1 MSEQEEEHVM
11 EIKAEEVIQKEDDPE
26 EEEEEENDQKD
37 ENNNQPENQNKPE
50 EEEEDGE
57 GEGEGEEGGEIIIG
71 LVKHG
76 DDQNQPQNDERKTIT
91 LSNDLKINYEWSIDD
106 GNVDILFETDSTKNL
121 LLHWGVF
128 RDNQQGKWSHID
140 KSHYPR
146 STTEYD
152 AFALQTDFSNMQ
164 QGNSQRI
171 HLNFPKENI
180 TGFNYVF
187 KEKDSDRWYN
197 NNNQDYHIQFN

>member
-26 EEEEEENDQKD
+26 EEEEEENEQQN
-37 ENNNQPENQNKPE
+37 ENNNQQENQNKPE

-57 GEGEGEEGGEIIIG
+57 GEGEEGGEIIIG
-71 LVKHG
+71 
-76 DDQNQPQNDERKTIT
+76 PPNDERTTFDIT
-91 LSNDLKINYEWSIDD
+91 LSNDLKITVEWFIDD
-106 GNVDILFETDSTKNL
+106 GNVDILFKTDSTKNL
-121 LLHWGVF
+121 LLHWGVC

-146 STTEYD
+146 STTEFD

>member
-26 EEEEEENDQKD
+26 EEEEEENEHKD

-57 GEGEGEEGGEIIIG
+57 GEGEEGGEIQIH
-71 LVKHG
+71 V
-76 DDQNQPQNDERKTIT
+76 DDPNQPQNDERTTFDIT
-91 LSNDLKINYEWSIDD
+91 LSNDLKINVEWFIDD

-121 LLHWGVF
+121 LLHWGVC

-146 STTEYD
+146 STTEFD

-180 TGFNYVF
+180 TGFSFVC

>member
-11 EIKAEEVIQKEDDPE
+11 EIKAEEVIQKEDVPE
-26 EEEEEENDQKD
+26 EEEEEENEHKD

-57 GEGEGEEGGEIIIG
+57 GEGEEGGEIQIH
-71 LVKHG
+71 V
-76 DDQNQPQNDERKTIT
+76 DDPNQPQNDERTTFDIT
-91 LSNDLKINYEWSIDD
+91 LSNDLKINVEWFIDD

-121 LLHWGVF
+121 LLHWGVC

-146 STTEYD
+146 STTEFD

-171 HLNFPKENI
+171 QLNFPKENI
-180 TGFNYVF
+180 TGFNFVF

>member
-11 EIKAEEVIQKEDDPE
+11 EIKAEEVIQKVDDPE
-26 EEEEEENDQKD
+26 EEEEEENEHKD
-37 ENNNQPENQNKPE
+37 ENNNQQGNQNKPE
-50 EEEEDGE
+50 EEEE
-57 GEGEGEEGGEIIIG
+57 GEGEGEEGGEIQIG
-71 LVKHG
+71 LVKHV
-76 DDQNQPQNDERKTIT
+76 DDQNQQQNDERTTFDIT
-91 LSNDLKINYEWSIDD
+91 LSNDLKITVEWFIDD

-121 LLHWGVF
+121 LLHWGVC

-146 STTEYD
+146 STTEFD

>member
-26 EEEEEENDQKD
+26 EEEEEENEQKD
-37 ENNNQPENQNKPE
+37 ENNNQQENQNKPE

-57 GEGEGEEGGEIIIG
+57 GEGEEGGERQIV
-71 LVKHG
+71 LVKPG
-76 DDQNQPQNDERKTIT
+76 DDQNQPDERKTLDIT
-91 LSNDLKINYEWSIDD
+91 LSNDLKINVEWFIDD

-121 LLHWGVF
+121 LLHWGVC

-140 KSHYPR
+140 KSNYPR

-180 TGFNYVF
+180 TGFNFVF

>member
-11 EIKAEEVIQKEDDPE
+11 EIKAEEVIQKEDVPE
-26 EEEEEENDQKD
+26 EEEEEENEHKD

-57 GEGEGEEGGEIIIG
+57 GEGEEGGEIQIH
-71 LVKHG
+71 V
-76 DDQNQPQNDERKTIT
+76 DDPNQPQNDERTTFDIT
-91 LSNDLKINYEWSIDD
+91 LSNDLKINVEWFIDD

-121 LLHWGVF
+121 LLHWGVC

-146 STTEYD
+146 STTEFD

-171 HLNFPKENI
+171 RLNFPKENI
-180 TGFNYVF
+180 TGFNFVF

>member
-26 EEEEEENDQKD
+26 EEEEEENPQKD
-37 ENNNQPENQNKPE
+37 ENNNQQENQNKPE

-57 GEGEGEEGGEIIIG
+57 GEGEEGGEIIIG
-71 LVKHG
+71 LHG
-76 DDQNQPQNDERKTIT
+76 DGHNQQQNDERKTFDIT
-91 LSNDLKINYEWSIDD
+91 LSNDLKINVEWFIDD

>member
-26 EEEEEENDQKD
+26 EEEEEENEHKD
-37 ENNNQPENQNKPE
+37 ENNNQPENKNKPE
-50 EEEEDGE
+50 EEEE
-57 GEGEGEEGGEIIIG
+57 GEGEGEEGGEIQIG
-71 LVKHG
+71 LVKHV
-76 DDQNQPQNDERKTIT
+76 DDRNQPQNDERNTLGIT
-91 LSNDLKINYEWSIDD
+91 LSNDLKIDVEWLIDD

-121 LLHWGVF
+121 LLHWGVC
-128 RDNQQGKWSHID
+128 RDNVQGKWSHID

-146 STTEYD
+146 STTEFD

-180 TGFNYVF
+180 TGFNFVF

-197 NNNQDYHIQFN
+197 NDKHDYHIQFN

>member
-26 EEEEEENDQKD
+26 EEEEEENPQKD
-37 ENNNQPENQNKPE
+37 ENNNQQENQNKPE

-57 GEGEGEEGGEIIIG
+57 GEGEEGGEIIVG
-71 LVKHG
+71 LVNHG

-106 GNVDILFETDSTKNL
+106 GNVDILFKTDSTKNL

-171 HLNFPKENI
+171 QLNFPKENI
-180 TGFNYVF
+180 TGFNFVF

>member
-26 EEEEEENDQKD
+26 EEEEEENEHKD
-37 ENNNQPENQNKPE
+37 ENNNQPENKNKPE

-57 GEGEGEEGGEIIIG
+57 GEGEEGGEIIIG
-71 LVKHG
+71 
-76 DDQNQPQNDERKTIT
+76 ERKTFDIP
-91 LSNDLKINYEWSIDD
+91 LSNDLKINVEWFIDD

-121 LLHWGVF
+121 LLHWGVC

-146 STTEYD
+146 STTEFD

-180 TGFNYVF
+180 TGFNFVF

>member
-1 MSEQEEEHVM
+1 M
-11 EIKAEEVIQKEDDPE
+11 EIKAQEVIQKEDDPE
-26 EEEEEENDQKD
+26 EEEEEENDPKD

-57 GEGEGEEGGEIIIG
+57 GEGEGEEGGEMIID
-71 LVKHG
+71 LVKPG
-76 DDQNQPQNDERKTIT
+76 DDQNQPHERKTFGIT
-91 LSNDLKINYEWSIDD
+91 LSNDLKINGEWYIED

-171 HLNFPKENI
+171 HLKFPKENK

>member
-11 EIKAEEVIQKEDDPE
+11 EIKAEEVIQKEDEPE
-26 EEEEEENDQKD
+26 EEEEEENEHKD
-37 ENNNQPENQNKPE
+37 ENNNQPENKNKPE

-57 GEGEGEEGGEIIIG
+57 GEGEEGGEII
-71 LVKHG
+71 VKHV
-76 DDQNQPQNDERKTIT
+76 DDHNQPQNDERTTFDIT
-91 LSNDLKINYEWSIDD
+91 LSNDLKINVEWFIDD
-106 GNVDILFETDSTKNL
+106 GNVDILFKTDSTKNL
-121 LLHWGVF
+121 LLHWGVC

-146 STTEYD
+146 STTEFD

-187 KEKDSDRWYN
+187 KEKDSDRLYN

>member
-11 EIKAEEVIQKEDDPE
+11 EIKAEEVIQNEDDPE
-26 EEEEEENDQKD
+26 EEEEEENEHKD
-37 ENNNQPENQNKPE
+37 ENNNQPENKNKPE

-57 GEGEGEEGGEIIIG
+57 GEGEEGGEIQIH
-71 LVKHG
+71 V
-76 DDQNQPQNDERKTIT
+76 DDPNQPPNDERTTFDIT
-91 LSNDLKINYEWSIDD
+91 LSNDLKITVEWFIDD

-121 LLHWGVF
+121 LLHWGVC

-146 STTEYD
+146 STTEFD

-180 TGFNYVF
+180 TGFNFVF

>member
-1 MSEQEEEHVM
+1 
-11 EIKAEEVIQKEDDPE
+11 
-26 EEEEEENDQKD
+26 
-37 ENNNQPENQNKPE
+37 
-50 EEEEDGE
+50 
-57 GEGEGEEGGEIIIG
+57 
-71 LVKHG
+71 
-76 DDQNQPQNDERKTIT
+76 
-91 LSNDLKINYEWSIDD
+91 
-106 GNVDILFETDSTKNL
+106 
-121 LLHWGVF
+121 LHWGVC

-146 STTEYD
+146 STTEFD

-171 HLNFPKENI
+171 QLNFPKENI
-180 TGFNYVF
+180 TVFNFVF

>member
-11 EIKAEEVIQKEDDPE
+11 EIKAEEVIQKEDVPE
-26 EEEEEENDQKD
+26 EEEEENEHKD

-57 GEGEGEEGGEIIIG
+57 GEGEEGGEIQIH
-71 LVKHG
+71 V
-76 DDQNQPQNDERKTIT
+76 DDPNQPQNDERTTFDIT
-91 LSNDLKINYEWSIDD
+91 LSNDLKINVEWSIDD
-106 GNVDILFETDSTKNL
+106 GNVEILFETDSTKNL
-121 LLHWGVF
+121 LLHWGVC

-146 STTEYD
+146 STTEFD

-180 TGFNYVF
+180 TGFNFVF

>member
-11 EIKAEEVIQKEDDPE
+11 EIKAEEVIQKEDNPE
-26 EEEEEENDQKD
+26 EEEDEENEQQN
-37 ENNNQPENQNKPE
+37 ENNNQQENQNKPE

-57 GEGEGEEGGEIIIG
+57 GEGEEGGEII
-71 LVKHG
+71 VKHVDG
-76 DDQNQPQNDERKTIT
+76 QNQPQNDENIT
-91 LSNDLKINYEWSIDD
+91 LSNDLKINVKWYIDD

-121 LLHWGVF
+121 LLHWGVC

-146 STTEYD
+146 STTEFD

>member
-26 EEEEEENDQKD
+26 EEEEEENEHKD
-37 ENNNQPENQNKPE
+37 ENNNQQENQNKPE

-57 GEGEGEEGGEIIIG
+57 GEEIQIG
-71 LVKHG
+71 LVKHV
-76 DDQNQPQNDERKTIT
+76 DDQNQPQNDERNTLGIT
-91 LSNDLKINYEWSIDD
+91 LSNDLKINVEWFIDD

-121 LLHWGVF
+121 LLHWGVC

-146 STTEYD
+146 STTEFD

>member
-26 EEEEEENDQKD
+26 EEEEEENEQQN
-37 ENNNQPENQNKPE
+37 ENNNQQENQNKPE

-57 GEGEGEEGGEIIIG
+57 GEGEEGGEIIIG
-71 LVKHG
+71 PHG
-76 DDQNQPQNDERKTIT
+76 DGHERKTFAIT
-91 LSNDLKINYEWSIDD
+91 LSNDLKINVEWSIDD
-106 GNVDILFETDSTKNL
+106 GNVEILFETDSTKNL
-121 LLHWGVF
+121 LLHWGVC

-146 STTEYD
+146 STTEFD

>member
-26 EEEEEENDQKD
+26 EEEEEENEHKD
-37 ENNNQPENQNKPE
+37 ENNNQPENKNKPE

-57 GEGEGEEGGEIIIG
+57 GEGEEGGEIIIG
-71 LVKHG
+71 
-76 DDQNQPQNDERKTIT
+76 ERKTFAIT
-91 LSNDLKINYEWSIDD
+91 LSNDLKINVEWSIDD
-106 GNVDILFETDSTKNL
+106 GNVEILFETDSTKNL
-121 LLHWGVF
+121 LLHWGVC
-128 RDNQQGKWSHID
+128 RDNEQGKWSHID

-146 STTEYD
+146 STTEFD

-180 TGFNYVF
+180 TGFNFVF

>member
-26 EEEEEENDQKD
+26 EEEEEENEHKD

-57 GEGEGEEGGEIIIG
+57 GEGEEGGEIQIH
-71 LVKHG
+71 V
-76 DDQNQPQNDERKTIT
+76 DDPNQPQNDERTTFDIT
-91 LSNDLKINYEWSIDD
+91 LSNDLKINVEWFIDD

-121 LLHWGVF
+121 LLHWGVC

-146 STTEYD
+146 STTEFD

-171 HLNFPKENI
+171 QLNFPKENI
-180 TGFNYVF
+180 TGFNFVF

>member
-26 EEEEEENDQKD
+26 EEEDEENEQQN
-37 ENNNQPENQNKPE
+37 ENNNQQENQNKE

-57 GEGEGEEGGEIIIG
+57 GEGEEGGEIQIH
-71 LVKHG
+71 V
-76 DDQNQPQNDERKTIT
+76 DDPNQPQNDERTTFDIT
-91 LSNDLKINYEWSIDD
+91 LSNDLKINVEWFIDD

-121 LLHWGVF
+121 LLHWGVC

-146 STTEYD
+146 STTEFD

-180 TGFNYVF
+180 TGFNFVF

>member
-26 EEEEEENDQKD
+26 EEEEEENEQKD
-37 ENNNQPENQNKPE
+37 ENNNQQENQNKPE

-57 GEGEGEEGGEIIIG
+57 GEGEEGGEIQIG
-71 LVKHG
+71 LVKHV
-76 DDQNQPQNDERKTIT
+76 DDQDERKTKDIT
-91 LSNDLKINYEWSIDD
+91 LSNDLKINVEWFIDD

-121 LLHWGVF
+121 LLHWGVC

-146 STTEYD
+146 STTEFD

>member
-26 EEEEEENDQKD
+26 EEEEEENEHKD
-37 ENNNQPENQNKPE
+37 ENNNQPENKNKPE
-50 EEEEDGE
+50 EEEE
-57 GEGEGEEGGEIIIG
+57 GEGEGEEGGEIQIG
-71 LVKHG
+71 LVKHV
-76 DDQNQPQNDERKTIT
+76 DDHNQPQNDERNTLGIT
-91 LSNDLKINYEWSIDD
+91 LSNDLKIDVEWFIDD

-121 LLHWGVF
+121 LLHWGVC

-180 TGFNYVF
+180 TGFNFVF

>member
-26 EEEEEENDQKD
+26 EEEEEENEHKD
-37 ENNNQPENQNKPE
+37 ENNNQQENQNKPE

-57 GEGEGEEGGEIIIG
+57 GEGEEGGEIIIG
-71 LVKHG
+71 PHG
-76 DDQNQPQNDERKTIT
+76 DDQNQPHERKTFDIT
-91 LSNDLKINYEWSIDD
+91 LSNDLKINVEWFIDD

-121 LLHWGVF
+121 LLHWGVC

-146 STTEYD
+146 STTEFD

-171 HLNFPKENI
+171 HLKFPKENI
-180 TGFNYVF
+180 TGFNFVF

>member
-26 EEEEEENDQKD
+26 EEEEEENEQQN
-37 ENNNQPENQNKPE
+37 ENNNQQENQNKPE

-57 GEGEGEEGGEIIIG
+57 GEGEEGGERQIV
-71 LVKHG
+71 LVKPG
-76 DDQNQPQNDERKTIT
+76 DDQNQPDERKTLDIT
-91 LSNDLKINYEWSIDD
+91 LSNDLKITVEWFIED

-121 LLHWGVF
+121 LLHWGVC

-146 STTEYD
+146 STTEFD

>member
-26 EEEEEENDQKD
+26 EEEDEENEQQN
-37 ENNNQPENQNKPE
+37 ENNNQQENQNKPE

-57 GEGEGEEGGEIIIG
+57 GEGEEG
-71 LVKHG
+71 
-76 DDQNQPQNDERKTIT
+76 DERKTFDIT
-91 LSNDLKINYEWSIDD
+91 LSNDLKINVEWFIDD
-106 GNVDILFETDSTKNL
+106 GNVDILFKTDSTKNL
-121 LLHWGVF
+121 LLHWGVC

-146 STTEYD
+146 STTEFD

-171 HLNFPKENI
+171 HLKFPKENI
-180 TGFNYVF
+180 TGFNFVF

>member
-26 EEEEEENDQKD
+26 EEEEEENDQQN
-37 ENNNQPENQNKPE
+37 ENNNQQENQNKPE

-57 GEGEGEEGGEIIIG
+57 GEGEEGGEIQIG
-71 LVKHG
+71 LVTHG
-76 DDQNQPQNDERKTIT
+76 EDQNPQPNDERITFDIT
-91 LSNDLKINYEWSIDD
+91 LSNDLKINVEWFIDD

-121 LLHWGVF
+121 LLHWGVC

-146 STTEYD
+146 STTEFD

-197 NNNQDYHIQFN
+197 NDNHDYHIQFN

>member
-26 EEEEEENDQKD
+26 EEEEEENEQQN
-37 ENNNQPENQNKPE
+37 ENNNQQENQNKPE

-57 GEGEGEEGGEIIIG
+57 GEGEEGGEIQIG
-71 LVKHG
+71 LVKHV
-76 DDQNQPQNDERKTIT
+76 DDQDERKTFDIT
-91 LSNDLKINYEWSIDD
+91 LSNDLKINGEWYIED

-121 LLHWGVF
+121 LLHWGVC

-171 HLNFPKENI
+171 QLNFPKENI
-180 TGFNYVF
+180 TGFNFVF

>member
-11 EIKAEEVIQKEDDPE
+11 EIKAEEVIQREDDPE
-26 EEEEEENDQKD
+26 EEEEEENEHKD
-37 ENNNQPENQNKPE
+37 ENNNQQGNQNKPE
-50 EEEEDGE
+50 EEEE
-57 GEGEGEEGGEIIIG
+57 GEGEGEEGGEIQIG
-71 LVKHG
+71 LVKHV
-76 DDQNQPQNDERKTIT
+76 DDQNQQQNDERTTFDIT
-91 LSNDLKINYEWSIDD
+91 LSNDLKITVEWFIDD

-121 LLHWGVF
+121 LLHWGVC

-146 STTEYD
+146 STTEFD

>member
-37 ENNNQPENQNKPE
+37 ENNNQQENQNKPE

-57 GEGEGEEGGEIIIG
+57 GEGEEGGEIIIG
-71 LVKHG
+71 
-76 DDQNQPQNDERKTIT
+76 ERKTFDIT
-91 LSNDLKINYEWSIDD
+91 LSNDLKINVEWFIDD

-121 LLHWGVF
+121 LLHWGVC

-146 STTEYD
+146 STTEFD

-180 TGFNYVF
+180 TGFNFVF

-197 NNNQDYHIQFN
+197 NDNHDYHIQFN

>member
-26 EEEEEENDQKD
+26 EEEEEENEHKD
-37 ENNNQPENQNKPE
+37 ENNNQQENQNKPE

-57 GEGEGEEGGEIIIG
+57 GEGEEGGEIQIG
-71 LVKHG
+71 LVKHV
-76 DDQNQPQNDERKTIT
+76 DDQDERKTKDIT
-91 LSNDLKINYEWSIDD
+91 LSNDLKITVEWSIDD

-121 LLHWGVF
+121 LLHWGVC

-146 STTEYD
+146 STTEFD

>member
-26 EEEEEENDQKD
+26 EEEEEENEQKD
-37 ENNNQPENQNKPE
+37 ENNNQQENQNKPE

-57 GEGEGEEGGEIIIG
+57 GEGEEGGEIIIG
-71 LVKHG
+71 
-76 DDQNQPQNDERKTIT
+76 PPNDERTTFDIT
-91 LSNDLKINYEWSIDD
+91 LSNDLKINVEWFIDD

-121 LLHWGVF
+121 LLHWGVC

-146 STTEYD
+146 STTEFD

-180 TGFNYVF
+180 TGFNFVF

>member
-26 EEEEEENDQKD
+26 EEEEEENEHKD
-37 ENNNQPENQNKPE
+37 ENNNQQENQNKPE
-50 EEEEDGE
+50 EEEED

-128 RDNQQGKWSHID
+128 RDNQQGKWSHIN

-171 HLNFPKENI
+171 HLKFPKENI
-180 TGFNYVF
+180 TGFNFVF

>member
-26 EEEEEENDQKD
+26 EEEEEENPQKD
-37 ENNNQPENQNKPE
+37 ENNNQQENQNKPE

-57 GEGEGEEGGEIIIG
+57 GEGEEGGEIQIG
-71 LVKHG
+71 LVKHV
-76 DDQNQPQNDERKTIT
+76 DDQDERKTKDIT
-91 LSNDLKINYEWSIDD
+91 LSNDLKITVEWSIDD

-121 LLHWGVF
+121 LLHWGVC

-171 HLNFPKENI
+171 HLKFPKENI
-180 TGFNYVF
+180 TGFNFVF

>member
-26 EEEEEENDQKD
+26 EEEEEENEQQN
-37 ENNNQPENQNKPE
+37 ENNNQQENQNKPE

-57 GEGEGEEGGEIIIG
+57 GEGEEGGEIQIG
-71 LVKHG
+71 LVKHV
-76 DDQNQPQNDERKTIT
+76 DDQDERKTKDIT
-91 LSNDLKINYEWSIDD
+91 LSNDLKITVEWSIDD
-106 GNVDILFETDSTKNL
+106 GNVDILFKTDSTKNL
-121 LLHWGVF
+121 LLHWGVC

-146 STTEYD
+146 STTEFD

>member
-11 EIKAEEVIQKEDDPE
+11 EIKAEEVIQKEDNPE
-26 EEEEEENDQKD
+26 EEEEEENEHKD
-37 ENNNQPENQNKPE
+37 ENNNQQENQNKPE

-57 GEGEGEEGGEIIIG
+57 GEGEEGGERQIV
-71 LVKHG
+71 LVKPG
-76 DDQNQPQNDERKTIT
+76 DDQNQPDERKTFDIT
-91 LSNDLKINYEWSIDD
+91 LSNDLKINVEWFIDD

-121 LLHWGVF
+121 LLHWGVC

-146 STTEYD
+146 STTEFD

-180 TGFNYVF
+180 TGFNFVF

>member
-26 EEEEEENDQKD
+26 EEEEEENEQKD
-37 ENNNQPENQNKPE
+37 ENNNQLENQNKPE

-57 GEGEGEEGGEIIIG
+57 GEGEEGGEIIIG
-71 LVKHG
+71 LDK
-76 DDQNQPQNDERKTIT
+76 NQPQNDERTTFDIT
-91 LSNDLKINYEWSIDD
+91 LSNDLKINVEWFIDD

-121 LLHWGVF
+121 LLHWGVC

-187 KEKDSDRWYN
+187 KEKDSNRWYN

>member
-26 EEEEEENDQKD
+26 EEEEEENEQQN
-37 ENNNQPENQNKPE
+37 ENNNQQENQNKPE

-57 GEGEGEEGGEIIIG
+57 GEGEEGGEIQIH
-71 LVKHG
+71 V
-76 DDQNQPQNDERKTIT
+76 DDPNQPPNDERTTFDIT
-91 LSNDLKINYEWSIDD
+91 LSNDLKINVEWFIDD

-121 LLHWGVF
+121 LLHWGVC

-146 STTEYD
+146 STTEFD

-180 TGFNYVF
+180 TGFNFVF
-187 KEKDSDRWYN
+187 KEKDSNRWYN